1 MKENSWRKFFW
12 PGVIIIVTAGI
23 ILATVFSLG
32 KGIIDISAFLC
43 IIPVILIAL
52 IYPRFT
58 IYFTITLGWIYLG
71 LVYFFGQNEIGLFAS
86 TIAGFYIFVTLGVVI
101 SAIVNTL
108 KHEEMSRNIFT
119 NFQAGIFTFD
129 PELAQIREINDKA
142 AHMLGYEPDELRG
155 MLITRIMP
163 DTTEQVRFLTRL
175 KKERRFADME
185 LPFFRKDSTTLLA
198 LVSASPGSDSTVICS
213 VVDITERKRMKNII
227 DTSELKYRTLFDSAG
242 DAIFIHD
249 FDGRIFETNKI
260 ACDQLGYSREEIVAL
275 NLKDLDTSTDSGKN
289 PYMVKDKTHPAS
301 IVFETVFRCKNG
313 HLIPA
318 EVSSRIIQYRS
329 DNAIISIVRDIT
341 ERKQAEAALK
351 VFDWNVRELHERIND
366 LKQAE
371 AALRESEKRYRMVG
385 ELIPYGVWMAD
396 ESGNFTYLSGS
407 FSSLLGITLAES
419 ANAGWI
425 QHLPREDQDRTLTD
439 WKQCVLT
446 GGSWDYEYRIIDHE
460 EKEHFVLSR
469 GSPLY
474 NDAAKIISWVGIH
487 LDITERRRYQNRLE
501 TSLRE
506 KEVII
511 KEVHHRVKNNMQ
523 VISGFLLLQSNY
535 ITDPLSIEKLN
546 ESQQRVKTMALVHE
560 KLYQS
565 KSLEFI
571 STADYIKSLI
581 TDLIDSSVINP
592 GIDVRVNIEP
602 VSINI
607 DIAIPIGLIINELV
621 TNALKHAFKNRST
634 GIISINLELGADHRF
649 TLIVQDDGEGLPH
662 DFDTRTTSS
671 LGMQLVTV
679 LTRQLGGEMKT
690 TSQNGARFEIS
701 FPEKF

>member
-12 PGVIIIVTAGI
+12 PGWIIIFTIGI

-32 KGIIDISAFLC
+32 KGIIDIFPCLY
-43 IIPVILIAL
+43 IIPVILIVRFH
-52 IYPRFT
+52 PRFAIYST
-58 IYFTITLGWIYLG
+58 IALGWVYLG
-71 LVYFFGQNEIGLFAS
+71 LVYFLGQNDIGLFAS
-86 TIAGFYIFVTLGVVI
+86 TVAWFYIFVTLGVVI
-101 SAIVNTL
+101 SSMVNTL
-108 KHEEMSRNIFT
+108 KHKEIFRNIFT
-119 NFQAGIFTFD
+119 NFQVGVFAFD
-129 PELAQIREINDKA
+129 LELAQIREANGLA
-142 AHMLGYEPDELRG
+142 AHILGYEPDELRG
-155 MLITRIMP
+155 MPITTIMTDAP
-163 DTTEQVRFLTRL
+163 ERVRFFSRL
-175 KKERRFADME
+175 QKERKSADME
-185 LPFFRKDSTTLLA
+185 LPFLRKDSTTLWLLA
-198 LVSASPGSDSTVICS
+198 GASPGPDSAVICS
-213 VVDITERKRMKNII
+213 VVDITERKRMENIV
-227 DTSELKYRTLFDSAG
+227 DKSELKYRTLFDSSG
-242 DAIFIHD
+242 DAIFIYD
-249 FDGRIFETNKI
+249 FDGKIFETNQV
-260 ACDQLGYSREEIVAL
+260 ACDQFGYSREEIVAL
-275 NLKDLDTSTDSGKN
+275 NLKDLDTSTDSEKN
-289 PYMVKDKTHPAS
+289 PYLVKDKTHPAS
-301 IVFETVFRCKNG
+301 IIFETVYRCKNG

-318 EVSSRIIQYRS
+318 EVSSRIILYSS

-341 ERKQAEAALK
+341 ERKQAESALR

-396 ESGNFTYLSGS
+396 ESGNFTYLSSS
-407 FSSLLGITLAES
+407 FLTLLGITLAES
-419 ANAGWI
+419 ATAGWI

-446 GGSWDYEYRIIDHE
+446 GGSWDYEYRIIDRE

-474 NDAAKIISWVGIH
+474 NDAAKIVSWVGIH

-571 STADYIKSLI
+571 STADYITSLI

-592 GIDVRVNIEP
+592 GIDVQVNIEP

-607 DIAIPIGLIINELV
+607 DTAIPIGLIINELV

-634 GIISINLELGADHRF
+634 GIISINLDLGADHRF

-690 TSQNGARFEIS
+690 TSRNGARFEIS